1 MLKEEREKWVEIRK
15 NDKKPT
21 LLDEYSFFAVIKVRI
36 VGVAAQD

>member
-21 LLDEYSFFAVIKVRI
+21 LLDECGLKGRAHYEIE
-36 VGVAAQD
+36 